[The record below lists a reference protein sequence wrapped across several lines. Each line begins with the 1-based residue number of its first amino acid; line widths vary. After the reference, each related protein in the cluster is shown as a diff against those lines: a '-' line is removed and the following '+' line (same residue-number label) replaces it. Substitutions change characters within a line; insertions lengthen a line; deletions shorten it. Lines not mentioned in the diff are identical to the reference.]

1 MTDRFTKCMNVDRQ
15 NNLIDGVAEKKKT
28 STLRMKKPAPLQ
40 TGDYQFN
47 LWSCFKPKTP
57 LRKAF

>member
-1 MTDRFTKCMNVDRQ
+1 MNVDRQ